1 MTKWGAM
8 DIYNYFAEQL
18 NCYESDLRTNKRL
31 CWDESIIRSIPED
44 QFSLENWNAF
54 LSYVFSEQLAFS
66 SVDQAKSFL
75 IENKVQQPV

>member
-1 MTKWGAM
+1 M

-54 LSYVFSEQLAFS
+54 YPMFFPS
-66 SVDQAKSFL
+66 SWLF
-75 IENKVQQPV
+75 PVSIRQNPF

>member
-1 MTKWGAM
+1 M

-18 NCYESDLRTNKRL
+18 NCYESDLRTNKGL

-54 LSYVFSEQLAFS
+54 LSYVFSE
-66 SVDQAKSFL
+66 
-75 IENKVQQPV
+75 